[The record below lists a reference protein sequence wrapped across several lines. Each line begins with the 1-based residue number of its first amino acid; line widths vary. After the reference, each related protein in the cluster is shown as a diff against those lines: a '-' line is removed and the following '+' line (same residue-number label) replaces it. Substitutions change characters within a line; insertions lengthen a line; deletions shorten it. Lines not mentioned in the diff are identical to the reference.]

1 MFRNR
6 STLMLLLALSL
17 TACRSDGG
25 GDGNGG
31 TDTDGP
37 ATATDSAD
45 SDAVDETGDDSD
57 DSDDPDDPDP
67 DPEEPAQA
75 PSTRAGVKRK
85 APSAYARDLAA
96 SLEIPPGELCR
107 ELSSFDCVD
116 THLIALGGVEPYDL
130 AVYEPLPEPGVSS
143 PIAVDRIALSACGER
158 WERDVANGSLELYAE
173 LMEGDTDPSARTAVA
188 QRLIRR
194 LLRRDG
200 EPREIEAVVALWDD
214 LPEPDARTWAQLSC
228 FAIATTL
235 ENLFY

>member
-1 MFRNR
+1 MFR
-6 STLMLLLALSL
+6 SHHTLTLLCALTLA
-17 TACRSDGG
+17 ACRSDGG
-25 GDGNGG
+25 ADGADG

-37 ATATDSAD
+37 AGEATAAD
-45 SDAVDETGDDSD
+45 SDETESADETGADSD
-57 DSDDPDDPDP
+57 EPP
-67 DPEEPAQA
+67 EPAQA
-75 PSTRAGVKRK
+75 PSSRAGVKRK
-85 APSAYARDLAA
+85 APGTYARDLAA
-96 SLEIPPGELCR
+96 SLEIPPDELCR

-116 THLIALGGVEPYDL
+116 THLIALGGVEPYEL

-158 WERDVANGSLELYAE
+158 WDRDAANGSLELFAE
-173 LMEGDTDPSARTAVA
+173 LIEGEADADARAAVA
-188 QRLIRR
+188 ERLYRR

-200 EPREIEAVVALWDD
+200 EPREIEAVVGLWDD